1 MASAAAVNVIPGTV
15 RNERDR
21 TLVPAAPGGLLAAAL
36 QLPLRAD
43 ALVRVR
49 ATTAQ
54 TDLGG
59 RARRRNLHGAF
70 AVTAPLPPHVALVDD
85 VLTTG
90 ATLAEAARTLRAAGV
105 SRVDAWVVA
114 VAESGGA

>member
-1 MASAAAVNVIPGTV
+1 M
-15 RNERDR
+15 
-21 TLVPAAPGGLLAAAL
+21 
-36 QLPLRAD
+36 
-43 ALVRVR
+43 
-49 ATTAQ
+49 
-54 TDLGG
+54 
-59 RARRRNLHGAF
+59 
-70 AVTAPLPPHVALVDD
+70 TAPLPPHVALVDD